1 MDFSVDIL
9 GCGSATPTVRH
20 QPTCQVVSHRR
31 RLMMIDCGEGAQL
44 QMRRQ
49 RLQFGRLRH
58 VFISHIHG
66 DHFLGLPGLLSTMAL
81 HDTGGTVTIHCFRRG
96 AELLRSIM
104 NVLCSETPFQ
114 IEYDI
119 IEPER
124 AVILDDDAL
133 TVSTFPLYH
142 RVPAV
147 GFRFDEKPK
156 LRHIDGEAVRF
167 HGVSNAWMER
177 LRRGEDYVA
186 PDGTVIANDRLTRPA
201 DRACSY
207 AYCSD
212 TMFDPRVAE
221 AVAGVDTLYHESTY
235 LDDRLEKA
243 APRGHST
250 AAQAGR
256 IATLAGVRRLVLGH
270 YSKSYD
276 SDEPFAAEAATTF
289 AGPVITAHEGLR
301 LDLDF

>member
-1 MDFSVDIL
+1 MDFSLDIL
-9 GCGSATPTVRH
+9 GCGSATPTMRH
-20 QPTCQVVSHRR
+20 LPSCQVVTHRR

-49 RLQFGRLRH
+49 RLQFSRLRH
-58 VFISHIHG
+58 IFISHIHG

-81 HDTGGTVTIHCFRRG
+81 HDTGGTVTVHCLRQG

-104 NVLCSETPFQ
+104 AVLCRDTSFD
-114 IEYDI
+114 IEYDV
-119 IEPER
+119 IEPRE
-124 AVILDDDAL
+124 AVIIDDDAL
-133 TVSTFPLYH
+133 RVSTFPLYH

-156 LRHIDGEAVRF
+156 PRHIDGEAVRF
-167 HGVSNAWMER
+167 YGVSHAWMER

-186 PDGTVIANDRLTRPA
+186 PDGRVIENARLTRPA
-201 DRACSY
+201 DRSCSY

-212 TMFDPRVAE
+212 TMYDERVAR
-221 AVAGVDTLYHESTY
+221 AVAGVDTLYHEATY
-235 LDDRLEKA
+235 LTDRADKA

-250 AAQAGR
+250 AAEAGR
-256 IATLAGVRRLVLGH
+256 IATLAGVRRLVVGH

-289 AGPVITAHEGLR
+289 AGQVIPAREGLH

>member
-1 MDFSVDIL
+1 MDFSLDIL
-9 GCGSATPTVRH
+9 GCGSATPTTRH
-20 QPTCQVVSHRR
+20 LPSCQVVSHRR

-58 VFISHIHG
+58 IFISHIHG

-81 HDTGGTVTIHCFRRG
+81 HDTGGTVTVHGFSHGI
-96 AELLRSIM
+96 ELLRSIM
-104 NVLCSETPFQ
+104 AVLCRETSFD

-119 IEPER
+119 IDNAE
-124 AVILDDDAL
+124 AVILDDDSL
-133 TVSTFPLYH
+133 TVRTFPLYH

-167 HGVSNAWMER
+167 HGISHAWMER
-177 LRRGEDYVA
+177 LRRGEDYVSS
-186 PDGTVIANDRLTRPA
+186 DGKVIPNDLLTRPA

-212 TMFDPRVAE
+212 TMYDERVAR
-221 AVAGVDTLYHESTY
+221 AVEGVDTLYHEATY
-235 LDDRLEKA
+235 LSDRADKA

-250 AAQAGR
+250 AAEAGR
-256 IATLAGVRRLVLGH
+256 IATMAGVRRLVVGH

-276 SDEPFAAEAATTF
+276 SDEPFVAEAATTF
-289 AGPVITAHEGLR
+289 AGPVIAAHEGLR
-301 LDLDF
+301 LNLDF